1 MELAVAQ
8 PAGGCTIGRGN
19 WKWTAAR
26 VSAVPAFK
34 KGRSPRLWSVSH
46 TQYSLLRC
54 WSVLMLQLE
63 KGTWRL
69 DVFSSFAL
77 PRARII
83 DKELACFK
91 QEERLSCP
99 IHSMVPQNLD
109 KPANSAVSLL
119 RILWESSAT
128 SLHILCESSMG
139 PVSPWWTIGEVSVN
153 HLQILCDFSVGVG
166 GVICEVSAQC
176 FDSLPLSPEPP
187 HRLWGGHVDIDQP

>member
-1 MELAVAQ
+1 MVEPSNTFWGDAIIQYLWHDDSSTPSTTTTCTCSASCTQRRARVVMELAVAQ
-8 PAGGCTIGRGN
+8 PAGGRTIGRGN

-54 WSVLMLQLE
+54 WSVLTLQLE
-63 KGTWRL
+63 KRTWRL

-99 IHSMVPQNLD
+99 IHTMVPQNLD

-119 RILWESSAT
+119 RILWESSET

-139 PVSPWWTIGEVSVN
+139 P
-153 HLQILCDFSVGVG
+153 
-166 GVICEVSAQC
+166 CE
-176 FDSLPLSPEPP
+176 SLVD
-187 HRLWGGHVDIDQP
+187 HR